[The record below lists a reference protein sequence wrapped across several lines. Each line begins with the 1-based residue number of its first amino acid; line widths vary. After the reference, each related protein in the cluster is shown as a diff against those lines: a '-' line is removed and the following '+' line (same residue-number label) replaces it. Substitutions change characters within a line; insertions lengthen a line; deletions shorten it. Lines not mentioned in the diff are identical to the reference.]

1 MYSLRHSRV
10 LIPEC
15 IFLYVDKYYSTYL
28 LLENEELPINDLK
41 LGIEELSKA
50 SQSFAEK
57 LYADT
62 QNDSNSES
70 TNETDDVV
78 EGEVIED
85 E

>member
-1 MYSLRHSRV
+1 MQSISEAAEKL
-10 LIPEC
+10 
-15 IFLYVDKYYSTYL
+15 KK
-28 LLENEELPINDLK
+28 LLEHEDLPINDLN
-41 LGIEELSKA
+41 LGIEELSKT

-57 LYADT
+57 LYADA

-70 TNETDDVV
+70 PNETDDVV

>member
-1 MYSLRHSRV
+1 MYKRQ
-10 LIPEC
+10 
-15 IFLYVDKYYSTYL
+15 
-28 LLENEELPINDLK
+28 INDLK

-57 LYADT
+57 LYADA

-70 TNETDDVV
+70 PNETDDVV

>member
-1 MYSLRHSRV
+1 MYKRQ
-10 LIPEC
+10 
-15 IFLYVDKYYSTYL
+15 
-28 LLENEELPINDLK
+28 
-41 LGIEELSKA
+41 IEELSKA

-62 QNDSNSES
+62 QDDSNSES